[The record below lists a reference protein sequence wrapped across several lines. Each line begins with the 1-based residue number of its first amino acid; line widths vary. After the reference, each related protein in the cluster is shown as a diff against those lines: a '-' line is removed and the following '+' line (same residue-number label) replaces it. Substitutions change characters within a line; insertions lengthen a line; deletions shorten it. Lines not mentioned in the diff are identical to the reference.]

1 MGVTLPTDLAVSVT
15 RFLTDYLV
23 GERGC
28 SDATVE
34 SYSYAVTNY
43 LLHVEATTG
52 VGPDRV
58 RLADFTA
65 DSARSFLDAVEASGC
80 CTSTRN
86 QRLAA
91 LKSLAQYAMRE
102 NAHFILEGQ
111 RVCAIKSKKV
121 PKGEIDYFE
130 ADQMRE
136 LLAAPDRSTSAGL
149 REAAAM
155 SLLYDTG
162 ARVSELCGL
171 RLKDLRLSGSPT
183 ATLHGKGNKT
193 RTVPISSATADL
205 MLEYLEDIGVDPC
218 AGPYLMTHALR
229 PPKRSGYTRQGIYA
243 MVNRMLRLAA
253 GQHPDIALP
262 AETHPHAFRAS
273 KAIHLLDDG
282 SSLIAVRDFLG
293 HVSVSTTQRYLRVRL
308 EQRRSVVEQAYPE
321 ISKAPEDEWR
331 TDSELMKFLRGKCR
345 AGR

>member
-28 SDATVE
+28 SRATVA
-34 SYSYAVTNY
+34 SYSHAVTSY

-58 RLADFTA
+58 ALANFTA
-65 DSARSFLDAVEASGC
+65 DSVRSFLDAVEASGC
-80 CTSTRN
+80 CAATRN

-102 NAHFILEGQ
+102 NATFLLEGQ
-111 RVCAIKSKKV
+111 RICAIKSKKV
-121 PKGEIDYFE
+121 PRGEVDYFE
-130 ADQMRE
+130 ADQMRA

-149 REAAAM
+149 REAAGMAC
-155 SLLYDTG
+155 LYDTG

-171 RLKDLRLSGSPT
+171 RLRDLRLRAPAT

-193 RTVPISSATADL
+193 RTVPISSATAGL
-205 MLEYLEDIGVDPC
+205 VSEYLGDVGVDPD
-218 AGPYLMTHALR
+218 AAPHLATRALR
-229 PPKRSGYTRQGIYA
+229 PPSHSQYTRQGIYA
-243 MVNRMLRLAA
+243 MVNRALGSASKDR
-253 GQHPDIALP
+253 PDMALP
-262 AETHPHAFRAS
+262 DGTHPHAFRAS

-293 HVSVSTTQRYLRVRL
+293 HASVSTTQRYLRVRL
-308 EQRRSVVEQAYPE
+308 EQRKTAVERAWPE
-321 ISKAPEDEWR
+321 ISKAPDREWR
-331 TDSELMKFLRGKCR
+331 SDSDLMKFLRDKCR
-345 AGR
+345 GGS